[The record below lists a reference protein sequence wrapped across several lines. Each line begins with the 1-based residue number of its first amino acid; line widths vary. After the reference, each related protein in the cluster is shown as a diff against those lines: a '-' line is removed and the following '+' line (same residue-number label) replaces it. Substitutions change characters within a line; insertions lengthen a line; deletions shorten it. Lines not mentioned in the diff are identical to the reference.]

1 MRKFGVFVASLVFL
15 FMVQAALA
23 QPPGFVA
30 IMGLTPDIANGGALA
45 AEKCAGC
52 HGADGNPV
60 DGWPRLAGQ
69 IRTYELMNPIAA
81 NLSDQ
86 DIADLTAWFSSQ
98 TPASAPF
105 PDQDPML
112 VGQGAVIFN
121 QGNFESGV
129 IACAICHGV
138 AGEGVEQLG
147 IPRIAGQSPRYLNG
161 AIATFANLPDT
172 GIGFLSAMTINVSR
186 LTPEEVDAIVAYLAS
201 QPWGNP

>member
-1 MRKFGVFVASLVFL
+1 
-15 FMVQAALA
+15 MVQGALA

-69 IRTYELMNPIAA
+69 IRTYELIQLWALREGERPSEMMNPIAA

-86 DIADLTAWFSSQ
+86 DLTAWFSSQ

-112 VGQGAVIFN
+112 VEQGAVIFN

-129 IACAICHGV
+129 IACAICYGV

-147 IPRIAGQSPRYLNG
+147 IPRIAGQSPRYLGG
-161 AIATFANLPDT
+161 AIASFVNAPDT
-172 GIGFLSAMTINVSR
+172 GIGFISAIT
-186 LTPEEVDAIVAYLAS
+186 AIQNLPTSIAI
-201 QPWGNP
+201 